1 MRSMTL
7 LMIFISSLFTMACEA
22 QEQVNKPRTMII
34 GGMPAHDHDY
44 RLPEQTSIKPRS

>member
-7 LMIFISSLFTMACEA
+7 LIICISSLFTMACEA
-22 QEQVNKPRTMII
+22 QEHVNKPRTMII

-44 RLPEQTSIKPRS
+44 RLPDQVSAQSRP